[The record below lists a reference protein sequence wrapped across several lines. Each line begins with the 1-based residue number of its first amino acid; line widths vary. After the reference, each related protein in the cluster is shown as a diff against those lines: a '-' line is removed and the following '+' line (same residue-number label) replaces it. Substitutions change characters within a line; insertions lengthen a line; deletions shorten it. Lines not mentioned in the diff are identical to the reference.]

1 VLRPEVSA
9 GTKWAYANHGFAVA
23 GQLIQDLSGVPLP
36 KYMRG
41 PLFDALAM
49 GSSDYVRSDRVAG
62 AVAAPATS
70 RKTSPQA

>member
-1 VLRPEVSA
+1 
-9 GTKWAYANHGFAVA
+9 
-23 GQLIQDLSGVPLP
+23 
-36 KYMRG
+36 MRG